1 MKTDPLK
8 QVRIR
13 KRIEQAQLDQVAGR
27 LEAARLVY
35 EELLREDGE
44 QPDVLHGLGVLCI
57 QEERFDEAERY
68 LRKASQLNPGKGG
81 NWNDLGE
88 ALRRLGRM
96 DEAIAAYRRA
106 LEVQPGFVEAM
117 NNLGVALA
125 GQGEVEEAKR
135 CFKQAI
141 EIDPDYPHPYGN
153 LGVVLEYAGEI
164 DEAMQCYAAAVLRKP
179 DYAEALES
187 YTSLLSRYPERLP
200 VAMSRLLEDAKNLK

>member
-27 LEAARLVY
+27 LEAARAVY
-35 EELLREDGE
+35 EVLLREDGE
-44 QPDVLHGLGVLCI
+44 QPDVLHGLGVLYI
-57 QEERFDEAERY
+57 QEGRFDEAEGC
-68 LRKASQLNPGKGG
+68 LRKASQLSPGKGS

-96 DEAIAAYRRA
+96 DEAIAAYRQA
-106 LEVQPGFVEAM
+106 LEVQPAFVEAM

-125 GQGEVEEAKR
+125 GQAEVEEAKR
-135 CFKQAI
+135 CFRQAI
-141 EIDPDYPHPYGN
+141 EADPDYPHPYCN
-153 LGVVLEYAGEI
+153 LGVVLEYEGEI

-179 DYAEALES
+179 DFAEALES
-187 YTSLLSRYPERLP
+187 YSSLLARHPERLP
-200 VAMSRLLEDAKNLK
+200 DAMSRLLEDARNLK